1 MKSINNNDY
10 NCAANELYELYLKIS
25 NDCRITSVS
34 NCVNVRILATTGEG
48 HVYFDSRKG
57 APDNSTV
64 ANGNN
69 NYASWTKVP
78 PITGPLK
85 GTISGIAISENH
97 FTRRA
102 FMDAVNTGVGCEV
115 KPILN
120 SNNSSKENK
129 IIEEDFEKIN
139 KKIIVSILNA
149 DTQEEI
155 VEKDKLANIFENAIK
170 K

>member
-120 SNNSSKENK
+120 SNNIPVLESRYAVRYSKNNVEFFGV
-129 IIEEDFEKIN
+129 ISLDIEELLEC
-139 KKIIVSILNA
+139 
-149 DTQEEI
+149 
-155 VEKDKLANIFENAIK
+155 
-170 K
+170 